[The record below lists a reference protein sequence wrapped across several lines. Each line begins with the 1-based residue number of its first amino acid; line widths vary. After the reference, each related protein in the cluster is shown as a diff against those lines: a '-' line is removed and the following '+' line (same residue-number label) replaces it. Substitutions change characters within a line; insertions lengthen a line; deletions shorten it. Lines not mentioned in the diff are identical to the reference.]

1 MLQTV
6 CSCTP
11 LTASKSSILMPFDDL
26 MSIYVYCVGNEPLEV
41 LARVSTI
48 DVSYHSLPSYILC
61 PFISVIAFSHVC

>member
-1 MLQTV
+1 
-6 CSCTP
+6 
-11 LTASKSSILMPFDDL
+11 MPFDDL